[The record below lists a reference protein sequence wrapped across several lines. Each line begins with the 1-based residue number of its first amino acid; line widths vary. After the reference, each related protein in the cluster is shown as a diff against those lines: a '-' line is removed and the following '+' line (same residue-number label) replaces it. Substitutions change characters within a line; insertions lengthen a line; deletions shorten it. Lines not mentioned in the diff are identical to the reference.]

1 MRRVQDDDGG
11 TGPAPC
17 NLSAELRYEAPLAT
31 FDGDEWTEFLVDAPP
46 LSLPL
51 PADNHFRSAAGDL
64 ARGGG
69 VVEADTFLE
78 TFSGSLEDLVNTF
91 DAKITQCFRNYN
103 EHADEIA
110 PVQIRTQDE
119 LLADSQSV
127 SLQFPR
133 PTQPPTL
140 SGTGNEYRPKCGDVL
155 WLGSKGGYG
164 SFHLWIN
171 VWMAGKTV

>member
-1 MRRVQDDDGG
+1 MRRQQDECGLADQPQSVDDED
-11 TGPAPC
+11 PASHV

-31 FDGDEWTEFLVDAPP
+31 FDGDEWTEFLLDVPP
-46 LSLPL
+46 P
-51 PADNHFRSAAGDL
+51 PVPPDNNFRSAASDVTSGD
-64 ARGGG
+64 
-69 VVEADTFLE
+69 ADTFLE

-127 SLQFPR
+127 
-133 PTQPPTL
+133 
-140 SGTGNEYRPKCGDVL
+140 
-155 WLGSKGGYG
+155 
-164 SFHLWIN
+164 
-171 VWMAGKTV
+171 

>member
-1 MRRVQDDDGG
+1 MRRQQDEVGGAELAQLVDDED
-11 TGPAPC
+11 PASHV

-31 FDGDEWTEFLVDAPP
+31 FDGDEWTEFLLDVPP
-46 LSLPL
+46 P
-51 PADNHFRSAAGDL
+51 PVPPDNNFRSTASDVTSGD
-64 ARGGG
+64 
-69 VVEADTFLE
+69 ADTFME

-127 SLQFPR
+127 
-133 PTQPPTL
+133 
-140 SGTGNEYRPKCGDVL
+140 
-155 WLGSKGGYG
+155 
-164 SFHLWIN
+164 
-171 VWMAGKTV
+171 